1 MTVFLSLT
9 FLAVIV
15 LVAYG
20 LANAW
25 RHVLNDK
32 AALPLYGMLSH
43 EGLTLVEAGDAVGV
57 EALAYAARRCAFC
70 GSGAD
75 CRQRVAAGQ
84 SAPADCPNASL
95 FARLSQPPVT

>member
-1 MTVFLSLT
+1 MTVLLLVT

-15 LVAYG
+15 LLGYG

-25 RHVLNDK
+25 RHVLSDK
-32 AALPLYGMLSH
+32 AALPLYGMLRH
-43 EGLTLVEAGDAVGV
+43 RGLTPVEAGDEVGV

-75 CRQRVAAGQ
+75 CRQRVAAGE
-84 SAPADCPNASL
+84 SAPTDCPNTGL
-95 FARLSQPPVT
+95 FARLSRPVV

>member
-1 MTVFLSLT
+1 MTVFLAVT

-15 LVAYG
+15 LIGYG

-25 RHVLNDK
+25 RHALRDN
-32 AALPLYGMLSH
+32 APLPLYGMLKH
-43 EGLTLVEAGDAVGV
+43 EGFTAREAGDELGV

-70 GSGAD
+70 GYGAE

-84 SAPADCPNASL
+84 AAPADCPNAAL
-95 FARLSQPPVT
+95 FAALTPPRA

>member
-1 MTVFLSLT
+1 MTVLLWLT

-15 LVAYG
+15 LLGYG

-25 RHVLNDK
+25 RHVLHDK
-32 AALPLYGMLSH
+32 AALPLYGMLRH
-43 EGLTLVEAGDAVGV
+43 RGLTLVEAGHAVGV

-75 CRQRVAAGQ
+75 CRRRVAAGEPV
-84 SAPADCPNASL
+84 PADCPNTGL
-95 FARLSQPPVT
+95 FARLSRPVV